1 MTTPRDDQTNDETRD
16 EARDETPRPDRP
28 REYSAERARQ
38 GEIILNT
45 PTRRALFFG
54 GLIAFVLIALIGAIL
69 GVAG

>member
-1 MTTPRDDQTNDETRD
+1 MTQPPLNDEPRRD
-16 EARDETPRPDRP
+16 PDDKTPEPHDR

-54 GLIAFVLIALIGAIL
+54 GLVAFVLLAVIGAVL